1 MKYKSL
7 TKNDFAQVVCRCFGE
22 AAYMMASQVDA
33 VGHQAP
39 QQRSYLSLSF
49 HGYSQGELVLSLTES
64 TVQELALNTGGFD
77 SPEEIQPEDLE
88 DAFCEF
94 GNVLM
99 GHVLTE
105 CFGPDQDLRVG
116 LPFLMDPATVVQKG
130 LESENWASKPGHWHL
145 FLDIESEP
153 AEVFL
158 WIE

>member
-1 MKYKSL
+1 MMHKSL

-22 AAYMMASQVDA
+22 AAYMMASQVE
-33 VGHQAP
+33 GGGQQAAG
-39 QQRSYLSLSF
+39 QRSYLSLSF
-49 HGYSQGELVLSLTES
+49 HGYSQGELVLSLTDTS
-64 TVQELALNTGGFD
+64 VQELALNIGGFD
-77 SPEEIQPEDLE
+77 SPDEIQADDLE

-94 GNVLM
+94 GNVLV

-116 LPFLMDPATVVQKG
+116 LPFLMDASMVVQKG
-130 LESENWASKPGHWHL
+130 LENENWAAKPGHWHL